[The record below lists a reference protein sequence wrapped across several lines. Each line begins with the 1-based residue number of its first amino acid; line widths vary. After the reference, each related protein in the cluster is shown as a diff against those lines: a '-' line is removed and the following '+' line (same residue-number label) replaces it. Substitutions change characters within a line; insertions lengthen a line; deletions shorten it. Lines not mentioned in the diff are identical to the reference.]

1 MRARGHRAVA
11 VLCLVLALSATLPI
25 PAHAKK
31 SRLPKRFDRDVL
43 CDACGATVVELDVT
57 ITKTEKKKGRGAA
70 IADAMDAV
78 CDDVYRF
85 TAYDFPPPKI
95 QKGCFAI
102 LEAFADEIETTFV
115 KRVSVEDAKHGVCAE
130 ACEGVDQETKKKTS
144 GTAVEETYVDGAPY
158 DGTADGEL

>member
-11 VLCLVLALSATLPI
+11 VLCLVLAFSATLPI

-43 CDACGATVVELDVT
+43 CDACGATVVEL
-57 ITKTEKKKGRGAA
+57 
-70 IADAMDAV
+70 AV

-158 DGTADGEL
+158 DGTAEGEL